1 MADPELFEPRPDDWA
16 AYRDLRLR
24 ALRDAPLAF
33 LEKLP
38 AAEALGEVE
47 WRARIAPRDSRRV
60 LVARDD
66 AGAWLGSMIVYTDD
80 RVDAWLVAV
89 WVAPEARGTG
99 LAERMLRDQVAWARD
114 VLGARRL
121 ILHVGGTNP
130 RARALYERVGFRA
143 TGQVDHF
150 ADHPED
156 EHVLELPLH
165 APLVE

>member
-1 MADPELFEPRPDDWA
+1 MADIELFEPHPDDWA
-16 AYRDLRLR
+16 TYRELRLR

-33 LEKLP
+33 LEKLST
-38 AAEALGEVE
+38 AEGLPELT
-47 WRARIAPRDSRRV
+47 WRDRIAPRDSRRV
-60 LVARDD
+60 LAARDD
-66 AGAWLGSMIVYTDD
+66 EGRWLGSMIVATED

-114 VLGARRL
+114 VLGAQRL
-121 ILHVGGTNP
+121 MLHVGGTNR
-130 RARALYERVGFRA
+130 RARAVYERVGFRA

-165 APLVE
+165 PPVVE